1 MPCFSSNQRPCGYAE
16 LIERCL
22 DPLHRTAF
30 RLTGNGAEAEDLV
43 QETCIRAY
51 RAWAQLRE
59 PAGAQAWL
67 FRILRSAWLD
77 RLRKKAR
84 RPQIVATDSEGVQP
98 EPNALPLLDVTDA
111 EGRRALEQ
119 AFDDEVLAAMNEL
132 PEDERLALMFQIF
145 GGLSYREISE
155 ALDCPLGTVMSRLHR
170 SKAALRSRLADYA
183 ARQRITIAQ
192 SRSTQR
198 EEEGHAQA

>member
-1 MPCFSSNQRPCGYAE
+1 MPWSSSNERARDYAE

-22 DPLHRTAF
+22 DSLHRTAF
-30 RLTGNGAEAEDLV
+30 RLTGNAAEAEDLV
-43 QETCIRAY
+43 QETCVRAY

-77 RLRKKAR
+77 HLRKAAR
-84 RPQIVATDSEGVQP
+84 RPQLVAMDSAAAQP
-98 EPNALPLLDVTDA
+98 AAEAPPLLDVTDA
-111 EGRRALEQ
+111 EDRRALEQ
-119 AFDDEVLAAMNEL
+119 ALDEEVLAAMNEL
-132 PEDERLALMFQIF
+132 PEDERLALMFQVF

-170 SKAALRSRLADYA
+170 AKARLRSRLADYA
-183 ARQRITIAQ
+183 AQARIIPQ
-192 SRSTQR
+192 PPSIQH
-198 EEEGHAQA
+198 EDEGHAQA